1 MNICKYIL
9 FLIIALIIL
18 DSIYRLSILI
28 IILIGL
34 SIL

>member
-9 FLIIALIIL
+9 FFILVCIIL
-18 DSIYRLSILI
+18 DSMYRLSILI